1 MEENLKVFYVVH
13 PTAWLQAGMLWGSLT
28 GALSGVF
35 WKATFVHR
43 LADLCGFI
51 SDEAME
57 TPAHAREY
65 DERLS
70 RKV

>member
-1 MEENLKVFYVVH
+1 M
-13 PTAWLQAGMLWGSLT
+13 
-28 GALSGVF
+28 
-35 WKATFVHR
+35 KATVHR
-43 LADLCGFI
+43 LDLCGFI

-70 RKV
+70 GKA